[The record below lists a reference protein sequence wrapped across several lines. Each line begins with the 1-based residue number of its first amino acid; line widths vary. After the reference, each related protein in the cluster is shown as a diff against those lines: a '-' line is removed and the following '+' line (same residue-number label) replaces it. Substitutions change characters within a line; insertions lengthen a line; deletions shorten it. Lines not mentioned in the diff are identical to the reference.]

1 MRFAN
6 PQAFFLFILPL
17 MAAAGLVTGYFLRL
31 RVLGRFGDSERVSRL
46 INGLSLERRVLKGFL
61 LVLGLAAAVTALAR
75 PQYGGRTRMLRKL
88 GMDIVVALDFSKSM
102 LAGDVKPSRID
113 LAKRELSRLMM
124 DLGGDRLGLVA
135 FAGDAISF
143 PLTTDYEAAA
153 HFWKDLNPYDMPVG
167 GTRIAGA
174 LSAAVRLLTGDAE
187 DARRSKAIILLT
199 DGEDHAG
206 DVMEAARAA
215 SEHSIKIFA
224 IGIGSDSP
232 ELIPRYL
239 EDGTWTGYQKDDDG
253 KYITTRL
260 GPENEKTLREMAS
273 ETGGAYYRAGAQLEG
288 IGQVA
293 QELKKMKKTELE
305 SRSVTAYEEVFTWFL
320 WPALLLLLI
329 ERIISERASSR
340 RRKAAAAGASSSAV
354 LLLVLLFLPLSAHAF
369 SLFESVDSDV
379 KEAVMQMSENN
390 YEEALKHFNK
400 AAAEWPDDAGVR
412 LNRGIALFHLGRH
425 EEARQDFLA
434 ASGPDSPADQ
444 RAMAYYNMGNV
455 HFELAEYEDAIEAYS
470 HALRLNPGEPD
481 AAHNLE
487 LARLRLEEKKKQEQ
501 KQKEEKEKEQQG
513 DQEQQ
518 QDQDQQ
524 QEKEQDQKQDQKQ
537 ERDKQQDQKQD
548 QQQQQE
554 QQQQEQQ
561 QQKQDKKEEKQ
572 QMPLESVLDS
582 LKQNEKSFHT
592 EQARKRAKMMQ
603 GGVRKDW

>member
-31 RVLGRFGDSERVSRL
+31 RVLGRFGDSERVSGL

-143 PLTTDYEAAA
+143 PLTTDYAAAA

-167 GTRIAGA
+167 GTRIAHA
-174 LSAAVRLLTGDAE
+174 VNAAVRLLTGDAQ

-260 GPENEKTLREMAS
+260 GPENEKLLREMAS
-273 ETGGAYYRAGAQLEG
+273 QTGGAYYRAGAQLEG

-340 RRKAAAAGASSSAV
+340 RRRAAAAGASSSAV
-354 LLLVLLFLPLSAHAF
+354 LLLVLFLFPLSAHAF
-369 SLFESVDSDV
+369 SLLESVDSDV
-379 KEAVMQMSENN
+379 KEAVRQMSENN

-501 KQKEEKEKEQQG
+501 KQKEEKEKEQQ

-518 QDQDQQ
+518 QDQ
-524 QEKEQDQKQDQKQ
+524 KQKQDQ
-537 ERDKQQDQKQD
+537 EQK
-548 QQQQQE
+548 QQQQK
-554 QQQQEQQ
+554 
-561 QQKQDKKEEKQ
+561 QKQDKKEEKQ